1 MGSKGTGTS
10 GSGLE
15 GSPTGNSATGKSTGT
30 GGQGRGS
37 FSLSGR
43 SLGKG
48 GLPNPVYNVQEG
60 GTVVVA
66 ITVNPAG
73 QVVSADVQLKGTT
86 TTSTA
91 LRKAAVDAAKK
102 ARFNE
107 VEGVNNQTGTITYR
121 FNLN

>member
-1 MGSKGTGTS
+1 V
-10 GSGLE
+10 
-15 GSPTGNSATGKSTGT
+15 
-30 GGQGRGS
+30 GGAGGS

-48 GLPNPVYNVQEG
+48 GLPNPVYNVQDEG
-60 GTVVVA
+60 KVMVN

-73 QVVSADVQLKGTT
+73 QVVSASLNLKGTT
-86 TTSTA
+86 TSNAA
-91 LRKAAVDAAKK
+91 LRKAAIDAAKK

-107 VEGVNNQTGTITYR
+107 VEGTTNQTGTITYI

>member
-1 MGSKGTGTS
+1 V
-10 GSGLE
+10 
-15 GSPTGNSATGKSTGT
+15 
-30 GGQGRGS
+30 GGQGKGS

-48 GLPNPVYNVQEG
+48 GLPNPVYNVQEE

-73 QVVSADVQLKGTT
+73 QVVSANIQLKGTT
-86 TTSTA
+86 TSSAA
-91 LRKAAVDAAKK
+91 LRKAALDAAKK

-107 VEGVNNQTGTITYR
+107 VEDTHNQSGTITYK